1 MLMHTAP
8 PTGGRGTPPP
18 ADLVML
24 FDVDNT
30 LLDNDRFS
38 ADLDAQLVQ
47 ALGEDGRARYRQL
60 YERLRDGRGYAD
72 YLAPLQLLRRGFE
85 DDPDLLELS
94 TFLLDYP
101 FGQRVYPG
109 VWRMLAQLQRFATIA
124 LLSDGDLVFQPRKIR
139 RSGLWDAV
147 QGRVLITL
155 HKERELDSVRS
166 RLPALHYV
174 LVDDKPRLLDAAK
187 AELGAGVTTVFVRQ
201 GHYASEADADAATHP
216 PDLRLDH
223 VGDLAVIAPDLLRPA
238 GGQPREPVPE
248 PG

>member
-1 MLMHTAP
+1 MLMHTTSTTGQHDAVP
-8 PTGGRGTPPP
+8 P
-18 ADLVML
+18 DELVIL

-47 ALGEDGRARYRQL
+47 ALGEDGRVRYREL

-101 FGQRVYPG
+101 FGERVYPD
-109 VWRMLAQLQRFATIA
+109 VWRMLAQLQRFATVA
-124 LLSDGDLVFQPRKIR
+124 LLSDGDMVFQPRKIR

-147 QGRVLITL
+147 QGRVLVTL
-155 HKERELDSVRS
+155 HKERELDSVRH

-174 LVDDKPRLLDAAK
+174 LVDDKPRLLDAVK
-187 AELGAGVTTVFVRQ
+187 AELGAAVTTVFVRQ
-201 GHYASEADADAATHP
+201 GHYASDADADAAAHP
-216 PDLRLDH
+216 PDLRLDR

-238 GGQPREPVPE
+238 DWQPREPVPE
-248 PG
+248 PN

>member
-1 MLMHTAP
+1 MLMHTTSTTGQHDAVP
-8 PTGGRGTPPP
+8 P
-18 ADLVML
+18 DELVIL

-47 ALGEDGRARYRQL
+47 ALGEDGRVRYREL

-101 FGQRVYPG
+101 FGERVYPD
-109 VWRMLAQLQRFATIA
+109 VWRMLAQLQRFANVA
-124 LLSDGDLVFQPRKIR
+124 LLSDGDMVFQPRKIR

-147 QGRVLITL
+147 QGRVLVTL
-155 HKERELDSVRS
+155 HKERELDSVRH

-174 LVDDKPRLLDAAK
+174 LVDDKPRLLDAVK

-201 GHYASEADADAATHP
+201 GHYASDADADAAAHP
-216 PDLRLDH
+216 PDLRLDR
-223 VGDLAVIAPDLLRPA
+223 VGDLAVIAPELLRPA
-238 GGQPREPVPE
+238 DWQPREPVPE
-248 PG
+248 PN